1 MVLACTKGEFKMQ
14 STHRNGIR
22 FFTIILTAIFMIA
35 SFHITYAAPNIPQN
49 IKIGLSYNN
58 AANDN
63 FVIKSDGG
71 MKISVNSGTSYTE
84 LLSYTGASGLKIRKD
99 SYYNIINYKETEI
112 NYVKATQYAGE
123 LIGPYHIQIGDVYA
137 DFNSAKV
144 VADSMAPF
152 SQTVFVAYDKGWRVW
167 AQLYLTEEECLAKI
181 QLFKNEMPSNN
192 YSVVAPNKMRVQIF
206 DAATGKL
213 LYIVNAETDIK
224 LEPLTTDSA
233 VPIMFFGTLKYRGT
247 LFLKRIAEGHI
258 NVYNELPFEEYL
270 YGVVPAEVPSS
281 WHMEAL
287 KAQAVAARNY
297 GILNIGRHTANGFD
311 LCNGQHCQAYRGF
324 SHENTKTNQAVDE
337 TKGKLVYYN
346 DKLINTYF
354 HSSSGGR
361 TENSENVWTDA
372 LPYIRSVDDQ
382 YSLGSPHD
390 NWTKQYSKNDI
401 KTKLTANKIDIGEI
415 IDVVPLKY
423 SSNGRVTLLEI
434 RGTKGFT
441 QLAKERIRSI
451 MGSSDI
457 RSIWYNIST
466 DADLYVKDSSDLKPQ
481 KERASG
487 LYVMSANGVQKLN
500 NSSNKLTIKS
510 QNTTANVK
518 MIPENY
524 TFSGKGWG
532 HGLGM
537 SQYGAKGMAEQGFNY
552 IQILEYYYTGAKVK

>member
-1 MVLACTKGEFKMQ
+1 
-14 STHRNGIR
+14 
-22 FFTIILTAIFMIA
+22 
-35 SFHITYAAPNIPQN
+35 
-49 IKIGLSYNN
+49 
-58 AANDN
+58 
-63 FVIKSDGG
+63 
-71 MKISVNSGTSYTE
+71 
-84 LLSYTGASGLKIRKD
+84 
-99 SYYNIINYKETEI
+99 
-112 NYVKATQYAGE
+112 
-123 LIGPYHIQIGDVYA
+123 
-137 DFNSAKV
+137 
-144 VADSMAPF
+144 
-152 SQTVFVAYDKGWRVW
+152 
-167 AQLYLTEEECLAKI
+167 
-181 QLFKNEMPSNN
+181 
-192 YSVVAPNKMRVQIF
+192 
-206 DAATGKL
+206 
-213 LYIVNAETDIK
+213 
-224 LEPLTTDSA
+224 
-233 VPIMFFGTLKYRGT
+233 
-247 LFLKRIAEGHI
+247 
-258 NVYNELPFEEYL
+258 
-270 YGVVPAEVPSS
+270 
-281 WHMEAL
+281 
-287 KAQAVAARNY
+287 
-297 GILNIGRHTANGFD
+297 
-311 LCNGQHCQAYRGF
+311 
-324 SHENTKTNQAVDE
+324 
-337 TKGKLVYYN
+337 
-346 DKLINTYF
+346 
-354 HSSSGGR
+354 
-361 TENSENVWTDA
+361 
-372 LPYIRSVDDQ
+372 
-382 YSLGSPHD
+382 LGSPHD